1 MSNSLAFYSDAG
13 LTVPLIR
20 LDAAQAVD
28 GSAAAVDRVVWLGS
42 TAAGTAFQADSDPG
56 VDPVVVAIVDSA
68 TGLQIPASS
77 LRLAASAGGLAG
89 ATPGSPLALAAGIE
103 SGVGNAVP
111 VYVRIDAAAIAAGT
125 YDNVSLA
132 TVPTIEVIL

>member
-13 LTVPLIR
+13 LTVPLAR

-42 TAAGTAFQADSDPG
+42 PVPGTAFMADSDPG
-56 VDPVVVAIVDSA
+56 IDPLVIAIVDA
-68 TGLQIPASS
+68 AAG
-77 LRLAASAGGLAG
+77 RLVASAAGLDG
-89 ATPGSPLALAAGIE
+89 ATPGAPLVLAAVVE
-103 SGVGNAVP
+103 AGVGHAVP

-125 YDNVSLA
+125 YDNLALA
-132 TVPTIEVIL
+132 TVPTIEVML